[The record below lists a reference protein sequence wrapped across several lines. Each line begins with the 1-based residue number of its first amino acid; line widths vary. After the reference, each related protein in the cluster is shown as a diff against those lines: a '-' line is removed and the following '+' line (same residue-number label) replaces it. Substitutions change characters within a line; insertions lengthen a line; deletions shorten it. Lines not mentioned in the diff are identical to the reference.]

1 MTLFARQWLP
11 VWLAGMLAL
20 SAPVLRGQTPDTATL
35 RGKVTD
41 ATHAVLAG
49 AKITA
54 TNTVTGFTRAAET
67 NSAGMYSLAGV
78 PAAGAYR
85 VTAKKEGFAEA
96 MLSNVALTGGVAAQI
111 NFELSVASGVTH
123 VVVTGASGSIRADQP
138 QLGVRL
144 GAEQINQTPLLNR
157 RITYLPLLDAANRPA
172 INQGDAFMN
181 EDLFTS
187 NGAGRRQTWFEVD
200 GVNAVDAW
208 GRQTIFTDI
217 PAGAV
222 EEMTV
227 LPNSFSALYGYAA
240 GSVVNIVTQSGG
252 DAFHGDIEGLWR
264 PSATEARLSGFTA
277 ATATSGNDLTNDTL
291 TQPSLS
297 LGGPL
302 GQSHRTQFA
311 ADAEY
316 SWEDRASPVTSPVAP
331 GNFIGEYR
339 GWLAF
344 LRLDHEINRRN
355 NLFLRSDVDSF
366 YDTNPSGTVGGN
378 TLPSQDR
385 IFRRRTYS
393 VELGETDAIGPSWLN
408 DARAQFQL
416 ASPITEFDPVIYGT
430 EFSVPIS
437 AGGAFNSGTSQ
448 SALLMNR
455 QYEFSDTASAVRSRH
470 TVTFGGDLI
479 WARNGGD
486 SKEFGGPIYLG
497 EFSYNP
503 CTLALSVCE
512 SPAYLDN
519 LANVKSYTQSY
530 GNARYSVSD
539 ALWSLFAQDDFRVR
553 PDLTLNLGLRYERQT
568 FTDSTLDFAPRV
580 GFAYDF
586 GGNGKT
592 ALRGGFGIYDSQIP
606 DNSAANYA
614 LGGPTGVFNYT
625 AAPGQIGF
633 PASIAAAPLPAFPAG
648 AIAPV
653 RSLYIRPGEN
663 AMLSAYF
670 PLSVLIGYPSQLLN
684 PYTEQWSF
692 GFERELKPGWVL
704 SMDYVGSHTL
714 KVNRPLDVDPPS
726 PFIRSAPGEVRTAQA
741 ANCTRPLWIW
751 WYSEHGLACNP
762 ASPATPQPPFALIQ
776 SNVNDGFGRY
786 NALDVNLS
794 RRFSHGVSMLAS
806 YTWSHAIDNVDP
818 DVPGQNPNDPNF
830 TGSGETGNAIFDQ
843 RHRFVLSGEYAGP
856 WKVSVGGVATLG
868 SGLPYNI
875 VTGAA
880 NSGDIGGTTD
890 RPVIDGAVV
899 GRNTGRGGPI
909 YDFSP
914 FVQRSFIL
922 RDDNV
927 KLILRAAAFNVF
939 NHPNFV
945 GYSGVWGNGAAPGPG
960 FGQPLPG
967 VANQLPAREIQFSAK
982 LTF

>member
-1 MTLFARQWLP
+1 
-11 VWLAGMLAL
+11 MLH
-20 SAPVLRGQTPDTATL
+20 SQTPDTATL
-35 RGKVTD
+35 IGQVTD
-41 ATHAVLAG
+41 ETHAALAG
-49 AKITA
+49 ASITA
-54 TNTVTGFTRAAET
+54 TNSLTGLIRRAQT
-67 NSAGMYSLAGV
+67 DSSGMYSLAGLPV
-78 PAAGAYR
+78 ADAYR
-85 VTAKKEGFAEA
+85 VAARKEGFAEA
-96 MLSNVALTGGVAAQI
+96 AASHVALTGGVTAGI
-111 NFELSVASGVTH
+111 NFQLSVLGGVTH
-123 VVVTGASGSIRADQP
+123 VVVTGTSGAIRADQP

-144 GAEQINQTPLLNR
+144 GAEQISRTPLLNR
-157 RITYLPLLDAANRPA
+157 RITYLPLLDAANHPA

-200 GVNAVDAW
+200 GANAIDAW
-208 GRQTIFTDI
+208 GRQTIFTNI

-227 LPNSFSALYGYAA
+227 LTNSFSALYGYAA

-252 DAFHGDIEGLWR
+252 DAFHGDAEGLWR
-264 PSATEARLSGFTA
+264 PSATEARLSGFSA
-277 ATATSGNDLTNDTL
+277 ATATSGNDLTNGTL
-291 TQPSLS
+291 TRPSIS

-302 GQSHRTQFA
+302 GQNHRTQFA

-316 SWEDRASPVTSPVAP
+316 SWENRASPVTSPVAP
-331 GNFIGEYR
+331 GIFTGEYR

-344 LRLDHEINRRN
+344 LRLDREINSRN
-355 NLFLRSDVDSF
+355 NVFLRSDVDSF

-393 VELGETDAIGPSWLN
+393 MELGETAAIGPSWLN

-416 ASPITEFDPVIYGT
+416 ASPITEFDPVVYGT

-437 AGGAFNSGTSQ
+437 AGGVFASGTSQ

-455 QYEFSDTASAVRSRH
+455 QYEISDTASAMRASQA
-470 TVTFGGDLI
+470 VTFGGDFI
-479 WARNGGD
+479 WARSGGD

-519 LANVKSYTQSY
+519 LAHVKSYTQSY
-530 GNARYSVSD
+530 GNARYSVGD
-539 ALWSLFAQDDFRVR
+539 ALWALYAQDNIRAR
-553 PDLTLNLGLRYERQT
+553 PGLTLNLGLRYERQT

-580 GFAYDF
+580 GFAYDL

-592 ALRGGFGIYDSQIP
+592 AIRGGFGIYDSQIP

-614 LGGPTGVFNYT
+614 LGGLAGVFNYI

-648 AIAPV
+648 ATAPV
-653 RSLYIRPGEN
+653 RNLYIRPGESGS
-663 AMLSAYF
+663 LSAYF
-670 PLSVLIGYPSQLLN
+670 PPSVLIGYANQLLN

-692 GFERELKPGWVL
+692 GVERALRTDWVL
-704 SMDYVGSHTL
+704 SVDYIGSHSL

-726 PFIRSAPGEVRTAQA
+726 PFVRTAPGQIRSAQA

-751 WYSEHGLACNP
+751 WYNRHGLACNP
-762 ASPATPQPPFALIQ
+762 AGPGNPQPPYALIQ
-776 SNVNDGFGRY
+776 SDTNDGFGFY
-786 NALDVNLS
+786 NALDINLS
-794 RRFSHGVSMLAS
+794 RRFSHGVTMLAS

-818 DVPGQNPNDPNF
+818 DVPSQNPNDPNF
-830 TGSGETGNAIFDQ
+830 TGSMETGNAIFDQ

-856 WKVSVGGVATLG
+856 WKISVGGVATLG
-868 SGLPYNI
+868 SGMPYNI

-890 RPVIDGAVV
+890 RPVINGVVV
-899 GRNTGRGGPI
+899 GRNTGRGAPI
-909 YDFSP
+909 YDVSP
-914 FVQRSFIL
+914 FVERPFTL
-922 RDDNV
+922 GKENRR
-927 KLILRAAAFNVF
+927 LTLRAAAFNVF
-939 NHPNFV
+939 NHPNFA
-945 GYSGVWGNGAAPGPG
+945 GYGGTWGDGAEPGPG

-967 VANQLPAREIQFSAK
+967 VANQLPARELQFSAR